1 MSQTAAKERRDGP
14 GEIPLQYF
22 PSRLFS
28 SGLPATSIFVFPPRN
43 CNRRFD
49 PVVEKFEFNICCK
62 RTKKDKPRIAWI
74 VRSLIHTRSC
84 KISARIREARGSNA
98 LTPAATGWIKFAVFP
113 FFLKLKFNATK
124 VETALDEHTGYIS
137 RYRLNESS
145 SVLETSIFTSTFVM
159 RMLDQSRA
167 LAGSRRHLAEY

>member
-28 SGLPATSIFVFPPRN
+28 SGLPATSIFVSPPRN

-49 PVVEKFEFNICCK
+49 PVVEKFEFHICCK

-113 FFLKLKFNATK
+113 FFFFKAQVQCYQSWNSAGRTHRLYFEVQIEWELFCSGNIDFHFNLRDAH
-124 VETALDEHTGYIS
+124 A
-137 RYRLNESS
+137 R
-145 SVLETSIFTSTFVM
+145 SIPGASW
-159 RMLDQSRA
+159 
-167 LAGSRRHLAEY
+167 